1 MTATLPAAL
10 LVIIWWSRG
19 KLSWQRDVLPLLPWF
34 AGKRS
39 DAMAEF
45 KTVLRYN
52 PNHAEAHDALG
63 AALYESGRFTEA
75 VAEFTQ
81 PCGSIQIW
89 RGYAIIWNLR
99 GERPALRSNSNR
111 FHFRIG
117 FIVRGSYAQ

>member
-1 MTATLPAAL
+1 MNKGTGELRILKSVQAADAG
-10 LVIIWWSRG
+10 VVANPVQCRG
-19 KLSWQRDVLPLLPWF
+19 QVEGGV
-34 AGKRS
+34 AQ
-39 DAMAEF
+39 
-45 KTVLRYN
+45 
-52 PNHAEAHDALG
+52 ALG